1 MALTREQYQRF
12 INGQCTEEEEIM
24 ILQYFSDHPE
34 AMEEYLHA
42 ADWEAFT
49 PGQRLHPVI
58 TEKVLQR
65 IRRQITFITH
75 RRKWLRGIAAAA
87 VVTGAAALAWM
98 VTQQHTGSIRTA
110 PQAQQSSPA
119 PVVYRNYRN
128 TGNTTIRLVLDDSST
143 VQLRPGSS
151 LHLRAGFDN
160 NKRDVWLK
168 GDARFHVAKDGRRP
182 FTVYAAGTATTALGT
197 SFRVA
202 ENSITH
208 RVTVK
213 LYSGKVMVRPY
224 ARAQAA
230 FAPVYLQ
237 PGDELLYT
245 AGNKPQVRSAP
256 PQGEN
261 ITGGST
267 ANAGS
272 QALVFRKQ
280 PLPAVLKALEQHFNI
295 HITYSTKA
303 LSGIRVTAE
312 FSDTD
317 TPEQVLQ
324 TIALLN
330 ELTLEQDT
338 SGRYTLKK
346 N

>member
-1 MALTREQYQRF
+1 MPLTREQYQRF
-12 INGQCTEEEEIM
+12 INGQCTEEEEIV

-49 PGQRLHPVI
+49 PGQRLHPAI
-58 TEKVLQR
+58 TEKVLR
-65 IRRQITFITH
+65 HIRRQITFTTR
-75 RRKWLRGIAAAA
+75 RRKLLRGIAAAA
-87 VVTGAAALAWM
+87 VVTGAAVLAWM
-98 VTQQHTGSIRTA
+98 TVQQHTGSIRTA
-110 PQAQQSSPA
+110 QPLQQSSTA
-119 PVVYRNYRN
+119 PVVYRDYRN
-128 TGNTTIRLVLDDSST
+128 TGNTTIRLMLDDSSA
-143 VQLRPGSS
+143 VQLHPGSS
-151 LHLRAGFDN
+151 LRLRAGFDS

-182 FTVYAAGTATTALGT
+182 FTVYAGNTATTVLGT
-197 SFRVA
+197 SFRVT
-202 ENSITH
+202 ENNSGH

-224 ARAQAA
+224 AHTQAV

-245 AGNKPQVRSAP
+245 TGGKLQVRSAS
-256 PQGEN
+256 PQPEN
-261 ITGGST
+261 ITGGNT

-330 ELTLEQDT
+330 ELTLEQNT